1 MFFLGRGVG
10 SMKAEFEINT
20 LELVKEISKE
30 VIKEI
35 KPLLAGNHEPDEL
48 FSVESLSKY
57 LGVSKQWIYERI
69 HLKEIP
75 YIKVGKFP
83 RFKRSDINLWLDQH
97 KIPAVSPL
105 SRPLK

>member
-1 MFFLGRGVG
+1 
-10 SMKAEFEINT
+10 MKAEFEINT
-20 LELVKEISKE
+20 QELVKEISRE
-30 VIKEI
+30 IIKEI
-35 KPLLAGNHEPDEL
+35 KPLLMSNNELDEL

-83 RFKRSDINLWLDQH
+83 RFKKSDIEKWL
-97 KIPAVSPL
+97 KKNEVPAVNPI
-105 SRPLK
+105 SRAIR